1 MSIQQGTIAA
11 KIVGINQ
18 TKNGLSSVLEQWGEE
33 VPQTFG
39 AYPNAFNNVFEN
51 LDEKIDAV
59 SASLSDYL
67 PLSGGTVDKLSV
79 DSPEFYVRNL
89 LSVNV
94 ENDKMGGL
102 MLGSNIYNITPPVVD
117 GDKQCAPILIGNDL
131 QSPDGVPMP
140 SIAVGNNAIVR
151 YGGIAIGGATGM
163 SYEYDFGIGSANVEA
178 VHIINPLRRDVVLST
193 LQFVDENGDTAT
205 SALYASDRITIVA
218 PNGVQTTYYVS
229 GTGKWGHNVQKQVGR
244 RIVNVWEDA
253 DDSVVL
259 AQQSVAYYSHY
270 TPQYLKLKFDPEE
283 INSVDMGAAEL
294 FSIAIGN
301 NTMAGAYLSSDGSYQ
316 QSPFAGAIAIGAGS
330 IAKDKG
336 TVVIGSNSVAEG
348 NKSIAF
354 GFNAFTSADNAIQF
368 GTGTNDT
375 PRSFQINDVNIVK
388 DNYDSS
394 LSSWTG
400 YKLNPDLLPDGT
412 VLSNDLSAYLPL
424 TGGTISSDT
433 FKWLMSNGS
442 SNMLSVDPVGGNYAL
457 GNSSEAGPYLALA
470 IGTNAHAT
478 GGAVAIGGLNAWAN
492 GDNSIQI
499 GQGTNNTAGTTQ
511 IKNWQ
516 LLDANGNI
524 PEARLSSVGYAKASS
539 IPTVNN
545 GTLTIQK
552 NGSTVQTFSANQS
565 TAVTANIAVP
575 TKTSELTNDSNFLTA
590 HQDLTDYAKKND
602 LSVYLSS
609 ETDPVFDG
617 WLSGSQLV
625 NVGLSSLA
633 SADISSVPYDAE
645 LEYIEKTGNTQ
656 SYFDT
661 GFTPLWNDKIT
672 SKWSTDVNKTM
683 FFYMAREAANKPSRG
698 FLKMAT
704 SGQFRADR
712 TNGTGAIV
720 TNFSPN
726 VPAYTLSTWFE
737 VFDDGT
743 GSLQMIGLR
752 CGYNGTPNTASS
764 GTINGTLR
772 LFDGASGNSWGQMK
786 FGYMRIFSGVANDDT
801 AVLKLDL
808 IPVRVGTTPYV
819 YDRVSKT
826 LIAKGGADD
835 LVCGPDKRRTAVAI
849 GSQAFA
855 EERSV
860 AIGSTANAVDS
871 VINKFGSVA
880 IGEGAKAVEGIAIGP
895 DAEADCSNYNLQSNA
910 VAIGKNAYA
919 KGISVAIGTNAQ
931 SGKRTNTNA
940 YMGISIGRNAG
951 PREDNRD
958 QVIDIALNSSHPSMG
973 NYSIG
978 VGGAHGSTGERG
990 IAIGYSASAGGT
1002 RATAVGESS
1011 NGSGDTAICYGRD
1024 ARASGKHAMALGFS
1038 SRSNAEKAIAIGMN
1052 AQCTAANTIA
1062 IGSAASAYEN
1072 SLSGSVQ
1079 FWDWTAFKRNED
1091 NTNLLLDADRL
1102 PDDVV
1107 FVDDLSAYA
1116 ETSAVNT
1123 AIGTINDNLSGIAT
1137 FLASGYAETA
1147 QCDVGSRA
1155 TGWTYSPNNS
1165 NWTNKIRFFHWGQ
1178 LGLFFGYAKC
1188 SSDIAA
1194 NSTVSNIGTIA
1205 FPSGYSVPVATFG
1218 TRSVNYI
1225 LTMGSNG
1232 AMGIRTFAKIT
1243 ANSSINLGFMCMLG
1257 NVGDRWSRTNVST
1270 I

>member
-11 KIVGINQ
+11 KIVGLNQ
-18 TKNGLSSVLEQWGEE
+18 TKNGLSNVLEQWGEE

-102 MLGSNIYNITPPVVD
+102 MLGSNILNITPPVVD

-163 SYEYDFGIGSANVEA
+163 SYEYDFGIGSEDAEA

-205 SALYASDRITIVA
+205 SALYASDRITIVGSA
-218 PNGVQTTYYVS
+218 GLPITFTVHQT
-229 GTGKWGHNVQKQVGR
+229 TGKWGRTVPKQVGR
-244 RIVNVWEDA
+244 RIVYVWEDA

-336 TVVIGSNSVAEG
+336 TVVIGSNSVAQG
-348 NKSIAF
+348 SKSIAF

-478 GGAVAIGGLNAWAN
+478 GGAVAIGGLNAWATA
-492 GDNSIQI
+492 DNSIQI

-516 LLDANGNI
+516 LLDTNGNI

-602 LSVYLSS
+602 LSNYL
-609 ETDPVFDG
+609 P
-617 WLSGSQLV
+617 LSG
-625 NVGLSSLA
+625 GYETGIISSDFSCVSA
-633 SADISSVPYDAE
+633 HIHFDENDEEGSTNWIEADILMYSPLTAAQNTTRKKYKISINNVT
-645 LEYIEKTGNTQ
+645 TGG
-656 SYFDT
+656 S
-661 GFTPLWNDKIT
+661 PE
-672 SKWSTDVNKTM
+672 VNI
-683 FFYMAREAANKPSRG
+683 P
-698 FLKMAT
+698 
-704 SGQFRADR
+704 
-712 TNGTGAIV
+712 TNGTYDLEY
-720 TNFSPN
+720 SPSEQMPSYN
-726 VPAYTLSTWFE
+726 SGTWLVDYENDGQSGFTFYIAANDAWDPYYSNINKRTWTQCSIPSYLATAASIDDYVKANTEDFLNWRNKRRIELGESAMSPTLS
-737 VFDDGT
+737 
-743 GSLQMIGLR
+743 
-752 CGYNGTPNTASS
+752 
-764 GTINGTLR
+764 
-772 LFDGASGNSWGQMK
+772 
-786 FGYMRIFSGVANDDT
+786 ANVNNDT
-801 AVLKLDL
+801 
-808 IPVRVGTTPYV
+808 
-819 YDRVSKT
+819 
-826 LIAKGGADD
+826 
-835 LVCGPDKRRTAVAI
+835 
-849 GSQAFA
+849 
-855 EERSV
+855 
-860 AIGSTANAVDS
+860 
-871 VINKFGSVA
+871 
-880 IGEGAKAVEGIAIGP
+880 
-895 DAEADCSNYNLQSNA
+895 
-910 VAIGKNAYA
+910 
-919 KGISVAIGTNAQ
+919 
-931 SGKRTNTNA
+931 
-940 YMGISIGRNAG
+940 
-951 PREDNRD
+951 
-958 QVIDIALNSSHPSMG
+958 
-973 NYSIG
+973 
-978 VGGAHGSTGERG
+978 G
-990 IAIGYSASAGGT
+990 IAIGYGARTYKNASNYT
-1002 RATAVGESS
+1002 
-1011 NGSGDTAICYGRD
+1011 D
-1024 ARASGKHAMALGFS
+1024 
-1038 SRSNAEKAIAIGMN
+1038 RSIAIGCN
-1052 AQCTAANTIA
+1052 ARANTTGTNVYDSGIALGYYAYAGTQGICIGNHQSNYSNGTKSISIGGRQAHTGNNSVQIGWEDTAAYANYTEGVFIGNLVQGRNSSTVIGYGASTTQANNVAVGREAYANGIRSVSLGYQAQGTQADEVCVGYMAKATTSKAMQFGQGTNATTNTVQFRDKTV
-1062 IGSAASAYEN
+1062 
-1072 SLSGSVQ
+1072 LSG
-1079 FWDWTAFKRNED
+1079 D
-1091 NTNLLLDADRL
+1091 NMTVVKERL
-1102 PDDVV
+1102 PDGIV
-1107 FVDDLSAYA
+1107 FVDDLSEALSGYVDLSSNQTVGGDKHFTGKTTFESEYGADGDDHAYPRFQGA
-1116 ETSAVNT
+1116 NPAIEVNGGSDYAQLFTSELDLANSDGSYTSYAKDKIAKYDANFLETAFYLPSVAGNLVVNGQVNT
-1123 AIGTINDNLSGIAT
+1123 AIGTINTNFTAIAAMIANKPT
-1137 FLASGYAETA
+1137 DTVLTAS
-1147 QCDVGSRA
+1147 VGSRA
-1155 TGWTYSPNNS
+1155 SGWTFSS
-1165 NWTNKIRFFHWGQ
+1165 DGSTADNKVKIYHWGQ
-1178 LGLFFGYAKC
+1178 MAAIMGSGRK
-1188 SSDIAA
+1188 SSAITA
-1194 NSTVSNIGTIA
+1194 NTAETSLGTITM
-1205 FPSGYSVPVATFG
+1205 PSGYS
-1218 TRSVNYI
+1218 I
-1225 LTMGSNG
+1225 LAAFIGSAG
-1232 AMGIRTFAKIT
+1232 VGEIWAV
-1243 ANSSINLGFMCMLG
+1243 NSSGVLSIRHFSAKNANTWIGFRIIVML
-1257 NVGDRWSRTNVST
+1257 NNIGDRYSRTNVAT

>member
-33 VPQTFG
+33 VPQTFA

-102 MLGSNIYNITPPVVD
+102 MLGSNIYNATPPVVD

-131 QSPDGVPMP
+131 QSPDGAPMP
-140 SIAVGNNAIVR
+140 SIAVGNNSLVR

-193 LQFVDENGDTAT
+193 LQFVDENGDAAT

-218 PNGVQTTYYVS
+218 PNGFQTIYYVS
-229 GTGKWGHNVQKQVGR
+229 RTGKWGHNVQKQVGR

-259 AQQSVAYYSHY
+259 AQQSISYYLHY

-552 NGSTVQTFSANQS
+552 NGSTVQTFTANQS

-575 TKTSELTNDSNFLTA
+575 TKTSELTNDSGFLTA

-602 LSVYLSS
+602 LSNYL
-609 ETDPVFDG
+609 P
-617 WLSGSQLV
+617 LSG
-625 NVGLSSLA
+625 GYETGIISSDFSCVSA
-633 SADISSVPYDAE
+633 HIHFDENDEEGSTNWIEADILMYSPLTAAQNTTRKKYKISINNVT
-645 LEYIEKTGNTQ
+645 TGG
-656 SYFDT
+656 S
-661 GFTPLWNDKIT
+661 PE
-672 SKWSTDVNKTM
+672 VNI
-683 FFYMAREAANKPSRG
+683 P
-698 FLKMAT
+698 
-704 SGQFRADR
+704 
-712 TNGTGAIV
+712 TNGTYDLEY
-720 TNFSPN
+720 SPSEQMPSYN
-726 VPAYTLSTWFE
+726 SGTWLIDYENDGQSGFTFYIAANDAWEPPYYSNINKLTWTQCSIPSYLATAASIDDYVKANTEDFLNWRNKRRIELGESAMSPTLS
-737 VFDDGT
+737 
-743 GSLQMIGLR
+743 
-752 CGYNGTPNTASS
+752 
-764 GTINGTLR
+764 
-772 LFDGASGNSWGQMK
+772 
-786 FGYMRIFSGVANDDT
+786 ANVNNDT
-801 AVLKLDL
+801 
-808 IPVRVGTTPYV
+808 
-819 YDRVSKT
+819 
-826 LIAKGGADD
+826 
-835 LVCGPDKRRTAVAI
+835 
-849 GSQAFA
+849 
-855 EERSV
+855 
-860 AIGSTANAVDS
+860 
-871 VINKFGSVA
+871 
-880 IGEGAKAVEGIAIGP
+880 
-895 DAEADCSNYNLQSNA
+895 
-910 VAIGKNAYA
+910 
-919 KGISVAIGTNAQ
+919 
-931 SGKRTNTNA
+931 
-940 YMGISIGRNAG
+940 
-951 PREDNRD
+951 
-958 QVIDIALNSSHPSMG
+958 
-973 NYSIG
+973 
-978 VGGAHGSTGERG
+978 G
-990 IAIGYSASAGGT
+990 IAIGYSARTYKNA
-1002 RATAVGESS
+1002 S
-1011 NGSGDTAICYGRD
+1011 NYTD
-1024 ARASGKHAMALGFS
+1024 
-1038 SRSNAEKAIAIGMN
+1038 RSIAIGCN
-1052 AQCTAANTIA
+1052 ARANTTGTNVYDSGIALGHYAYAGTQGICIGNHQSNYSNGTKSISIGGRQAHTGNNSVQIGWEDTAAYANYTEGVFIGNLVQGRNSSTVIGYGASTTQANNVAVGREAYANGIRSVSLGYQAQGTQADEVCVGYMAKATTSNAMQFGQGTNSTTNTVQFRDKTV
-1062 IGSAASAYEN
+1062 
-1072 SLSGSVQ
+1072 LSG
-1079 FWDWTAFKRNED
+1079 D
-1091 NTNLLLDADRL
+1091 NMTVVKERL
-1102 PDDVV
+1102 PDGIV
-1107 FVDDLSAYA
+1107 FVDDLSEALSGYVDLSSNQTVGGDKHFTGKTTFESEYGADGDDHAYPRFQGA
-1116 ETSAVNT
+1116 NPAIEVNGGSDYAQLFTSELDLANSDGSYTSYAKDKIAKYDANFLETAFYLPSVAGNLVVNGQVNT
-1123 AIGTINDNLSGIAT
+1123 AIGTINTNFTNLKNAINGNNDIAYLTKNTLNSGWSIYDGDNGTANRLRLYHYGKFGYIFGTVKSTSVLNANTTYTIGT
-1137 FLASGYAETA
+1137 LNLPSGYAFMAASMGSGSTDIVWGITA
-1147 QCDVGSRA
+1147 GGSLSVRSFVQRSA
-1155 TGWTYSPNNS
+1155 N
-1165 NWTNKIRFFHWGQ
+1165 TNLGIRIP
-1178 LGLFFGYAKC
+1178 GLFL
-1188 SSDIAA
+1188 
-1194 NSTVSNIGTIA
+1194 STLPAVVTVNTVGT
-1205 FPSGYSVPVATFG
+1205 
-1218 TRSVNYI
+1218 
-1225 LTMGSNG
+1225 L
-1232 AMGIRTFAKIT
+1232 
-1243 ANSSINLGFMCMLG
+1243 
-1257 NVGDRWSRTNVST
+1257 
-1270 I
+1270 